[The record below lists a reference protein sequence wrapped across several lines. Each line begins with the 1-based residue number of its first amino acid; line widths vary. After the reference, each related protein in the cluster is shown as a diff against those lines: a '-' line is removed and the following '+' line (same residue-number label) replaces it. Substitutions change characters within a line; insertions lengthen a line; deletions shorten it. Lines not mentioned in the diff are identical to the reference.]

1 VDRGHIPI
9 PRERQPI
16 RILVVDD
23 SEDDAHLL
31 YSELTARG
39 ERIDY
44 RRVDDA
50 PAMAA
55 AINVEDWDVI
65 ICDHRMPRFDSAGAL
80 EVLKQSGKDVPFI
93 IYSGTIS
100 DRQAVSAMCCGVS
113 DYIEKGN
120 FDRLVPVIEREVRG
134 ALARSAVRRADDRIK
149 RLAYYDSLSDLP
161 NHDLFCRRVQ
171 EHIDESRMRGKDA
184 CGALYVLNV
193 DRFLRIKSAFGYESG
208 TAILKQLARRLAE
221 CAEQTAIVARLGT
234 EQFGIFNPH
243 VVGDC
248 AASDFAQWVLKVFD
262 APFSDDNIDLYLTSS
277 IGVALVPA
285 DGMDVYELLT
295 KAEAAMAAVKLVG
308 GNGCRR
314 YEAGLG
320 ITTADR
326 LTLEGDLQRAL
337 GREELSLHFQPIID
351 AADGKTVAVEALP
364 CWVHPTLGLFGWDS
378 LKIIAEES
386 GLAARLGEWVLLM
399 ACKQGQIWHDM
410 GFNGLNVSVAVSPVR
425 LVQSSLPAVVS
436 EALGTTGFRP
446 ECLDLAFA
454 GPIATGEGDR
464 TDQLLRALKRLGV
477 NVSIDEFG
485 SRNLTVSHLRN
496 LPIDSVRI
504 DCAHFR
510 RAGTDREDDAII
522 GALMALAKGLRV
534 SATAKGLETQ
544 TQHRYLL
551 ESGCA
556 QFQGDFL
563 CQPLE
568 ADAVPTRLLSEAS
581 MAARAVG

>member
-1 VDRGHIPI
+1 VDRGHISSP
-9 PRERQPI
+9 PESQPI

-31 YSELTARG
+31 YSALTARG
-39 ERIDY
+39 GRIDY
-44 RRVDDA
+44 RRVDEA

-80 EVLKQSGKDVPFI
+80 EVLKQSGKDIPFI

-134 ALARSAVRRADDRIK
+134 ALVRSAVRQADDRIK

-171 EHIDESRMRGKDA
+171 EHIQESRMRGKEA
-184 CGALYVLNV
+184 CGALYFLDV
-193 DRFLRIKSAFGYESG
+193 DRFLRINSAFGYESG

-234 EQFGIFNPH
+234 DQFGIFNPH

-262 APFSDDNIDLYLTSS
+262 VPFSEGNVDLFLTSS

-285 DGMDVYELLT
+285 DGADVYELLT
-295 KAEAAMAAVKLVG
+295 NAEAAMAAVKLVG
-308 GNGCRR
+308 GNGSRR
-314 YEAGLG
+314 YEPGVG

-337 GREELSLHFQPIID
+337 GRKELSLHFQPIFD
-351 AADGKTVAVEALP
+351 ATDGKTVAVEALP
-364 CWVHPTLGLFGWDS
+364 CWAHPALGLFGRDS
-378 LKIIAEES
+378 LKTVTEQS
-386 GLAARLGEWVLLM
+386 GLAARLGEWVLRM
-399 ACKQGQIWHDM
+399 ACKQGQIWQDM
-410 GFNGLNVSVAVSPVR
+410 GFNGLNVSVAVSPVH
-425 LVQSSLPAVVS
+425 LVQPSLPAVVS
-436 EALGTTGFRP
+436 EALGTTGFPP
-446 ECLDLAFA
+446 ECLDLAFS
-454 GPIATGEGDR
+454 GPVATGEGDR
-464 TDQLLRALKRLGV
+464 TDQVLRALKRLGV
-477 NVSIDEFG
+477 RVSIDDFG
-485 SRNLTVSHLRN
+485 SRNLSVSHFRN

-510 RAGTDREDDAII
+510 RAGIAREDDAIV
-522 GALMALAKGLRV
+522 GALMALAKGLGV
-534 SATAKGLETQ
+534 GATAKGLETQ
-544 TQHRYLL
+544 TQHRFLL
-551 ESGCA
+551 ESGCDR
-556 QFQGDFL
+556 FQGDFL

-568 ADAVPTRLLSEAS
+568 ADAVPTRLISETS
-581 MAARAVG
+581 RAARAVG